1 VIRFATLEETRQ
13 QALRDVLDE
22 IAAAYPE
29 GASVFILGRY
39 NPWLPT
45 YGLPYPNEQRL
56 LWREHGSL
64 RLDFP
69 TIHGA
74 KGLEADVVGICDLVE
89 GFRDLRGF
97 PSSIEN
103 DPLLQLPLPHPDPFP
118 DAEERRLLYVAITR
132 ARDRVYLMAELGPPS
147 SFITELSDAEAYP
160 AVTVRGAPTRCPR
173 CQSGFLRWCKA
184 GTDSFIGC
192 SDHPACSHS
201 RPAPEP

>member
-1 VIRFATLEETRQ
+1 MIRFATLEETRQ

-56 LWREHGSL
+56 LRREHGSL

-118 DAEERRLLYVAITR
+118 DAE
-132 ARDRVYLMAELGPPS
+132 
-147 SFITELSDAEAYP
+147 AYP